1 MDILALADKIKELN
15 ARYPFQENGEG
26 YQISASLNEQLIRDL
41 NDCEQL
47 GIPITSYFDGEKYRE
62 IESLHA
68 QPDVQLTIQIS
79 SEDLSLIGLNVYTS
93 WDDFLKL
100 RKNIFKTP
108 ENFLILS
115 DGVIFPQNS
124 KEGKIKHYLEV
135 RDFLTILIKNADHT
149 INLTSEVIEEVIFLH
164 KTKIEI
170 PIILDEMSIQ
180 NSLDGFTIIK
190 SLFEDNS
197 HVEQKKSILKE
208 VLYGLLNAINKSERL
223 LYLLSNFGEF
233 SKRLSE
239 NYQLFVSEFSFDD
252 VRKEYEESKR
262 EYIVKLND
270 IFASVQ
276 TKMLGIP
283 ISLAV
288 ASIKLSPIIDITT
301 FWSNLLL
308 FLAVGLYSWMM
319 FILISNQK
327 HTLSSVRDEYRSQM
341 TRLRHQYSEQY
352 DSIKQ
357 IQIDLDTRYD
367 FQIKSLQRFKVLILA
382 LLLFIFALFAIRIE
396 WSVVY
401 EVILQNELSKY
412 LLTVLC

>member
-15 ARYPFQENGEG
+15 GRYPFQENGEG

-47 GIPITSYFDGEKYRE
+47 GIPITSYFYGEKYRE
-62 IESLHA
+62 FKSLHA

-93 WDDFLKL
+93 WDDFLKS

-170 PIILDEMSIQ
+170 PILLDEMSIQ

-382 LLLFIFALFAIRIE
+382 LLLFIFALFAIRID

-412 LLTVLC
+412 LLTVVC

>member
-15 ARYPFQENGEG
+15 GRYPFQENGEG

-62 IESLHA
+62 IKSLHA

-93 WDDFLKL
+93 WDDFLKS

-170 PIILDEMSIQ
+170 PILLDEMSIQ

-382 LLLFIFALFAIRIE
+382 LLLFIFALFAIRID

-412 LLTVLC
+412 LLTLVC